1 MKSSR
6 NNFLI
11 MPPVKWKY
19 IKDPVHGLVKIS
31 NEDLEIISTPLFQ
44 RLRNLHHMGTAF
56 LTYPGATHSR
66 FEHSLGVAELGT
78 SVFENVVCN
87 SSGEDAIIWS
97 NLTERK
103 KMEKT
108 LRSACLL
115 HDIGHTPFS
124 HTCEGFYNNEIEEIK
139 EKILANLNFVTMDG
153 ESNEEVLI
161 QKGNH
166 EIIGCYIILTE
177 YKRILDDLDIDAKSV
192 AAMILGR
199 VNRDVGRDLFKPYRI
214 LAQILNSP
222 VDVDKFDYLLRD
234 NYMTGSALISLDKER
249 LLSTYT
255 ILGDILVLSGKA
267 LSVVSNLIIGRQQVY
282 MWVYQHHKVVYT
294 NALLERILERL
305 IEEGTISSDF
315 FSVDNLINK
324 KTDDYDV
331 INEIRK
337 NHDNPKIKNLYE
349 SWRERN
355 FLKSPWKNAYDFH
368 NKIDDEVSRSELLTI
383 AKAKPALL
391 EQQISEKYGIKSDK
405 VLVCSAKFLP
415 YAEQGLDIKID
426 IDGAPVSAVATLRMS
441 TEGIKQY
448 TEVPYVYVEE
458 AKIPEILHYF
468 QSYRRRSH

>member
-1 MKSSR
+1 
-6 NNFLI
+6 
-11 MPPVKWKY
+11 MPPAKWKY
-19 IKDPVHGLVKIS
+19 IKDPVHGLIKIS
-31 NEDLEIISTPLFQ
+31 NDDLKIISTPLFQ

-78 SVFENVVCN
+78 SVIENVICN
-87 SSGEDAIIWS
+87 SSGRDADIWNNED
-97 NLTERK
+97 ERK

-108 LRSACLL
+108 LRCACLL
-115 HDIGHTPFS
+115 HDIGHAPFS
-124 HTCEGFYNNEIEEIK
+124 HTCEGFYSSEIDEISAN
-139 EKILANLNFVTMDG
+139 ILSNLNFVTMDG
-153 ESNEEVLI
+153 ESNEQVLI
-161 QKGNH
+161 EKAPH

-177 YKRILDDLDIDAKSV
+177 YQTKLEELGVDAKSV

-199 VNRDVGRDLFKPYRI
+199 VNRDVGSDLFKPYMI

-255 ILGDILVLSGKA
+255 ILDNILVLSGKA

-294 NALLERILERL
+294 NALLEKILERL
-305 IEEGTISSDF
+305 IEDGKIKPDF
-315 FSVDNLINK
+315 FSVRNLIDK
-324 KTDDYDV
+324 KIDDYDV
-331 INEIRK
+331 ITQIRN
-337 NHDNPKIKNLYE
+337 NHDNPKIKNLYD
-349 SWRERN
+349 SWRERK

-368 NKIDDEVSRSELLTI
+368 NKIDNDVSRSELLTI
-383 AKAKPALL
+383 AKANPELL
-391 EQQISEKYGIKSDK
+391 EQQVAEKLGVEPEK
-405 VLVCSAKFLP
+405 VLVCLAKFLP

-426 IDGAPVSAVATLRMS
+426 IDGAPVNAVASLRMN
-441 TEGIKQY
+441 TEGIKKY

-458 AKIPEILHYF
+458 SKLPDILPYLK
-468 QSYRRRSH
+468 SYRRRVH